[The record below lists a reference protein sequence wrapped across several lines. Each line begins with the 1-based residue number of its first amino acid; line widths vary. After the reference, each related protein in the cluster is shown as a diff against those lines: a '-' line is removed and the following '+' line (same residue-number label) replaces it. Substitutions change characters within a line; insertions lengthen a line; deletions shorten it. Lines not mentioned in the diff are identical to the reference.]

1 MAKAT
6 RYTPEMIREY
16 TSKGYWR
23 TDALSDFWERNSWLY
38 ADQEALVDSRARYT
52 WSEANRIIN
61 RFVLTFLELGIQKDE
76 VIVLQLPP
84 SAEGFLLRVAC
95 EKAGIL
101 CLPAARTFHQA
112 EMECI
117 LNSVKP
123 AGLVICHE
131 FAGFNY
137 YEMFKEIQPR
147 IPEIRHIF
155 VVGDSVPEGTL
166 SLNEIIE
173 RPLEGKYTPRDL
185 ADRKFSPFETS
196 LVVHT
201 TGTTGLP
208 KLVEQAM
215 CALLWRGRTY
225 LEVLKLGPKDVV
237 GMFAAVAAG
246 PNGPVFFAA
255 PQVAA
260 KAVILDKWD
269 PEEALKLIQR
279 ERITAAFF
287 VPTMLVTLVGHP
299 QSQFYDLSS
308 LRVAWTGGA
317 PMPYHQAVQVEKRLG
332 CPLLQHYGSIDS
344 DVCTITPLGES
355 QETRLMTVGKP
366 LAATEIKLVDEKGE
380 EVPAGEVGEVWGRGP
395 ACGPGYF
402 GDEEATRQAWQGGW
416 FKMGDLGKWDEKGN
430 LVIVGRKKDMIIRG
444 GQNIYPV
451 EVEDVLRTYLG
462 IADAAIIG
470 MPDPVMGQRC
480 CAYVVPQAGE
490 KIIFEE
496 IIQFLKKKK
505 FAPYKLPE
513 RIEIIDS
520 LPRVGDQQKVDKKI
534 LEHDIARKLEAENR
548 PDRKRSEGR

>member
-6 RYTPEMIREY
+6 RYTQEMIAEY
-16 TSKGYWR
+16 TGKGYW
-23 TDALSDFWERNSWLY
+23 TTTTLSDFWERSRKQY
-38 ADQEALVDSRARYT
+38 PDKEAIVDSKSRYT
-52 WSEANRIIN
+52 WSEANLRID
-61 RFVLTFLELGIQKDE
+61 RLARAFLKLGIERDE
-76 VIVLQLPP
+76 MIVLQLPP
-84 SAEGFLLRVAC
+84 MVEGFLLRVAC

-101 CLPAARTFHQA
+101 CLPAGRTLRHA
-112 EMECI
+112 EMEYI

-131 FAGFNY
+131 FAGFDY
-137 YEMFKEIQPR
+137 YEMLKEIQPR

-166 SLNEIIE
+166 SFNEITE
-173 RPLEGKYTPRDL
+173 RPLERKYPPNDL
-185 ADRKFSPFETS
+185 EGRKFSPFETS
-196 LVVHT
+196 LAVHT

-215 CALLWRGRTY
+215 CALLWRGRAY
-225 LEVLKLGPKDVV
+225 LEALKLSSKDVV

-260 KAVILDKWD
+260 KVVILEKWD
-269 PEEALKLIQR
+269 TEEALKLIER

-287 VPTMLVTLVGHP
+287 VPTMLVTMIDHP
-299 QSQFYDLSS
+299 KFRSYDLSS
-308 LRVAWTGGA
+308 LRVVWTGGA
-317 PMPYHQAVQVEKRLG
+317 PIPYHQSVLVENRLG

-344 DVCTITPLGES
+344 DVCTITSIDDS

-366 LAATEIKLVDEKGE
+366 MAATEIKLVDERGD
-380 EVPAGEVGEVWGRGP
+380 EVPMGEVGEVWGRGP
-395 ACGPGYF
+395 TCGPGYF
-402 GDEEATRQAWQGGW
+402 GDEEATWHAWQGGW
-416 FKMGDLGKWDEKGN
+416 FKMGDLGKWDDRGN

-451 EVEDVLRTYLG
+451 EVEDVLRTHPG
-462 IADAAIIG
+462 IADVAIIG
-470 MPDPVMGQRC
+470 MPDPIMGQRC
-480 CAYVVPQAGE
+480 CAYVVLQPGQ
-490 KIIFEE
+490 KISFEE
-496 IIQFLKKKK
+496 IVYFLKKKK

-513 RIEIIDS
+513 WIEIIDS

-534 LEHDIARKLEAENR
+534 LERDIAQKLGT
-548 PDRKRSEGR
+548 EGRPC